1 MPPPRWSR
9 RSAGC
14 PLLLDPKLDLDQ
26 MGETQPPR
34 LYPRPRGPGAERGWM
49 EEVRDGAWDAG
60 LSSPGGGV
68 VCRQRGHPG
77 PGTWSKYPCKVPST
91 GGSSLKSGA
100 QPLHPGLSTPTAQQD
115 LLPSSQTR
123 AAADVFLYLSSSA
136 PAPTCSGTRQVV
148 CTRCCVV
155 GGGWRQAPLW
165 SPPALGAAHI
175 IIPCPP
181 WPLLRWPFGQVARP
195 GLGAPCGHS
204 PWRSADTL
212 EFTWAPRSPLPSGPL
227 SSMPR
232 PGAPQVSSL
241 SREALLRGRDETV

>member
-1 MPPPRWSR
+1 MPPALGP
-9 RSAGC
+9 
-14 PLLLDPKLDLDQ
+14 Q
-26 MGETQPPR
+26 V
-34 LYPRPRGPGAERGWM
+34 GPGSDGRDPAAPAIPQASRARSRERM
-49 EEVRDGAWDAG
+49 DGTGKGRG
-60 LSSPGGGV
+60 LGCRTVLPWGV
-68 VCRQRGHPG
+68 VFCRQRGHPG
-77 PGTWSKYPCKVPST
+77 PGTWSRYPCKVPST
-91 GGSSLKSGA
+91 GGSCLKSGA

-123 AAADVFLYLSSSA
+123 AAADVFLYLSSNA

-148 CTRCCVV
+148 CTRRCVV
-155 GGGWRQAPLW
+155 GSGRRQAPLW

-181 WPLLRWPFGQVARP
+181 WPLLRGPFGQVAQP

-232 PGAPQVSSL
+232 PGTPQVSSL
-241 SREALLRGRDETV
+241 SREALLRGQDETV